1 MATFL
6 VKSDPETYGLD
17 ELEKDGTTR
26 WDGVKN
32 PVAQKH
38 LRAMAK
44 GDDVFIYHS
53 GEDKAVVGLARADS
67 APYPDPKDKTGKLH
81 VVDLRFVKRVKTPM
95 TLATFKADAAFESMP
110 LVRMPRLSVM
120 PVEDAHAARVFKHCG
135 L

>member
-53 GEDKAVVGLARADS
+53 GEDKAVVGLARAES
-67 APYPDPKDKTGKLH
+67 APYPDPKYKAGKLY
-81 VVDLRFVKRVKTPM
+81 VVDLRFVKRVKAPM

-120 PVEDAHAARVFKHCG
+120 PVEDALAARVFKHCG